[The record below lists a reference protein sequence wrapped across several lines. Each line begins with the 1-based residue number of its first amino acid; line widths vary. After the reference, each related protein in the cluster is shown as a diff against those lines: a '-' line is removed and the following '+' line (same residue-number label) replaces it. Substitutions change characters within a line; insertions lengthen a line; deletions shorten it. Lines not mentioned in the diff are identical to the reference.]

1 MFSRDTVDTLQGHVT
16 IQEIK
21 SSQRP
26 HYTKRYGLGWY
37 PATEKKGCFKYTSCT
52 KNGIILIILVVTTD
66 TAVCGMASR
75 FFPVHPQL
83 KPPRPQ
89 VWCVFTDII
98 YIYICSY
105 KSCWSAAKHVL
116 WGFPLQFACR
126 EAFHEA
132 CTPIGDSILLKIL
145 DWQSSSWG
153 WRDIIGCYS
162 LLLPA
167 TNSYQLCTRSCAVLI
182 GYQQKHQGTAIAAN
196 CDNTRNAVHRPMI
209 LISLAKTS

>member
-37 PATEKKGCFKYTSCT
+37 PATEKKGWFKYTSCT

-89 VWCVFTDII
+89 VWCVFTDI
-98 YIYICSY
+98 YIYALTSHAEALLNMSFGGFLY
-105 KSCWSAAKHVL
+105 NLHVVKL
-116 WGFPLQFACR
+116 FMRHALQ
-126 EAFHEA
+126 
-132 CTPIGDSILLKIL
+132 
-145 DWQSSSWG
+145 
-153 WRDIIGCYS
+153 
-162 LLLPA
+162 
-167 TNSYQLCTRSCAVLI
+167 
-182 GYQQKHQGTAIAAN
+182 
-196 CDNTRNAVHRPMI
+196 
-209 LISLAKTS
+209 